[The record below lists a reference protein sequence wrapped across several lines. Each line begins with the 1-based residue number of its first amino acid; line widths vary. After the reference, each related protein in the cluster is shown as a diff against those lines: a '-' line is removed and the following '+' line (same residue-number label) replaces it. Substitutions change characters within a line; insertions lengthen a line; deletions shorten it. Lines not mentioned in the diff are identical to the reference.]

1 MKYRNSIKR
10 LKRRDTSSKT
20 CLVEQSK
27 VCFKLSTNILSIIEK
42 LHFDNQYHIKWGIDH
57 LDNRLNHQMNN
68 LMAIDHSTRDW
79 IDDTDYM
86 LSRKTTQFPCVSS
99 DYQSKSDRKP
109 WGQIQDPVFIEPF
122 LDENQVRLSEGDSY
136 KRGVWY
142 FTGYPQTDHHEM
154 AGLPNFW

>member
-1 MKYRNSIKR
+1 
-10 LKRRDTSSKT
+10 
-20 CLVEQSK
+20 
-27 VCFKLSTNILSIIEK
+27 
-42 LHFDNQYHIKWGIDH
+42 
-57 LDNRLNHQMNN
+57 MNN
-68 LMAIDHSTRDW
+68 LMAIDHVTRDW

-86 LSRKTTQFPCVSS
+86 LSRKTTQFPCVSA
-99 DYQSKSDRKP
+99 DYLSKSDNKP

-122 LDENQVRLSEGDSY
+122 LDENQVRLSEGESY